1 MHKHIIKMVKMSM
14 IIILLS
20 SNIVIKNAYKILMET
35 LRPNP
40 LCTLRFKLIRTP
52 LNYRIFF
59 LKSCIFVAKLN

>member
-1 MHKHIIKMVKMSM
+1 
-14 IIILLS
+14 
-20 SNIVIKNAYKILMET
+20 MET

-59 LKSCIFVAKLN
+59 SQILHFCCKIELISMHIK